1 MRLMSR
7 LSKYTLTIVLTMSLL
22 LLSAEIYGQSN
33 LRIFEE
39 IGGGSNTAQNSDSN
53 DNSFIYIAGGLLVA
67 GILVYALVLHK
78 DKKAETDT
86 TASVD
91 SRLIYSNG
99 DNFNKIDD
107 DLLKAKEKIPF
118 DFYLG
123 VKNNNA
129 LLNDRTYLLGLRVKL

>member
-1 MRLMSR
+1 M
-7 LSKYTLTIVLTMSLL
+7 
-22 LLSAEIYGQSN
+22 
-33 LRIFEE
+33 
-39 IGGGSNTAQNSDSN
+39 
-53 DNSFIYIAGGLLVA
+53 
-67 GILVYALVLHK
+67 LHK